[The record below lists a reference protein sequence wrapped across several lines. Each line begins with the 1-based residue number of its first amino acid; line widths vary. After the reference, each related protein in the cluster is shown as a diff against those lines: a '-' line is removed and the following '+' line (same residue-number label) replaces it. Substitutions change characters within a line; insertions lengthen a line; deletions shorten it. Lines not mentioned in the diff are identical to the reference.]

1 MASRS
6 INNILRISPRFL
18 RSAQLERD
26 FRDPEALG
34 GYVLTHDTRVNL
46 SRLLKGTRSVSGQ
59 RSWRVTGDFGSGK
72 SSFALLLANLLSPS
86 SSDLPKHLRGLPAD
100 MGLPRS
106 RRGFLPVLVTGSRQQ
121 MSLALLSA
129 LANSLDQN
137 IDGRKKLKV
146 RAAVDETLAAPKSN
160 LDQRVIALLMQA
172 SAELRQNDLF
182 DGVLVII
189 DELGKFLEYSALNPE
204 KQDVYFLQQL
214 GEASSRSGEN
224 CLFTVGLLHQGFS
237 TYADKLSEQAQR
249 EWEKV
254 AERFEEIVFS
264 QPLSQVAALLSAALN
279 VKEDECP
286 RGWKSEANADMRAAV
301 DLGLF
306 GANAGKSALV
316 ELAPSLY
323 PLHPTVLPVLAKFFR
338 RFGQNE
344 RSLFSFLLSSE
355 PHALR
360 DFAQNEAS
368 LSFIYRLPEFYD
380 FIAQNFGNRLSAQSF
395 RSHWSHIDAVIRS
408 FPTERELELRI
419 LKTIGVLN
427 TIDSTADLLPCD
439 ELLALALGNPDRLKA
454 DIARLK
460 KENLLFFRGARRGYA
475 LWSHTS
481 VNLEHEFAK
490 ASESIQQISSMGEL
504 LRSRLDARPVVAR
517 AHYIQTGNLRHFTL
531 RFCSPDEL
539 TTHAVAFQPE
549 HPADGLIVIVLSET
563 DEQRKRAEKLIAA
576 MPANAQVLFGVTEAL
591 EVLNG
596 FILNLERWNHVER
609 HTAELKD
616 DRFAAEE
623 VSRQIAHANQALE
636 NALHRYVD
644 FRGLSQD
651 AQSSM
656 HWFYNSKPVKDLG
669 RDGSLQSYL
678 SKLCD
683 SLFTQAPH
691 VHNELVN
698 RNMLSSAAAAARQ
711 RLFELMLNH
720 GEDPH
725 LGLPQDKA
733 PPEKSL
739 YLSVLKES
747 GIHAKRVHGWS
758 IEFPEKDPLHL
769 RPALEHV
776 IHMLE
781 AKPDARVRVDRV
793 IEELRR
799 PPFGVRDGLIP
810 ILLVA
815 IYVQHEAEL
824 AIYEDGRFVSDV
836 EEFLKMRLVKA
847 PQTFEFQLCRIHGMR
862 RELLTHLAEVLKLER
877 AERTELLS
885 IVRPICLMVAE
896 LPDYAKNTDN
906 LTSPTLA
913 LRKHVLAAEEP
924 ATLVFKSIPDAFGMN
939 GDVGKI
945 DANKLASKLAQ
956 SMSELRRALPEC
968 RKRMTETILESFAET
983 STDFSSWR
991 RQISERAETVIV
1003 GVTNPELRAF
1013 TLKLIDD
1020 ATDEPVW
1027 LEALGSLV
1035 TRVPPS
1041 RWRDKDEIA
1050 FREGILGYV
1059 RQFQRVESL
1068 HFGEDSQAPE
1078 NAVRIALTRRTG
1090 DERDQVFHLTTS
1102 QAKDATA
1109 LRKQL
1114 QAQMPADKKLAV
1126 AALSQLLWEMMDSS
1140 S

>member
-6 INNILRISPRFL
+6 INSILRISPRFL

-72 SSFALLLANLLSPS
+72 SSFALLLANLLSPN
-86 SSDLPKHLRGLPAD
+86 SSDLPKHLRALPAD

-121 MSLALLSA
+121 MSMALLSA
-129 LANSLDQN
+129 LSNSLRQN

-172 SAELRQNDLF
+172 SAELRQQDLF

-214 GEASSRSGEN
+214 GEASSRSGDN

-254 AERFEEIVFS
+254 AERFEEIVFA

-286 RGWKSEANADMRAAV
+286 RGWKSEAHADMRAAV

-306 GANAGKSALV
+306 GANAGKGALV

-355 PHALR
+355 PHALQ
-360 DFAQNEAS
+360 DFAQNEAT

-380 FIAQNFGNRLSAQSF
+380 FIAQNFGSRLSAQSF

-408 FPTERELELRI
+408 FPAGRELELRV

-427 TIDSTADLLPCD
+427 TIDSTADLLPSD
-439 ELLALALGNPDRLKA
+439 ELLALALGNPDGLKA
-454 DIARLK
+454 AVARLK

-481 VNLEHEFAK
+481 VNLEHELAK

-531 RFCSPDEL
+531 RYCSPDEL
-539 TTHAVAFQPE
+539 TADADAFQPE
-549 HPADGLIVIVLSET
+549 HPADGLMVIVLSET
-563 DEQRKRAEKLIAA
+563 DEQRKRAEKVIAT
-576 MPANAQVLFGVTEAL
+576 MPVNPQVLFGVTEPL

-596 FILNLERWNHVER
+596 FLVNLERWNHVER
-609 HTAELKD
+609 HTPELKD

-636 NALHRYVD
+636 NALHRFVG
-644 FRGLSQD
+644 FRELSQEK
-651 AQSSM
+651 QSGI

-669 RDGSLQSYL
+669 RGGSLQSYL

-683 SLFTQAPH
+683 SLFPNAPR

-698 RNMLSSAAAAARQ
+698 RNTLSSAAAAARQ

-720 GEDPH
+720 GDDPH
-725 LGLPQDKA
+725 LGLPEDKA

-747 GIHAKRVHGWS
+747 GIHAERNHGWS
-758 IEFPEKDPLHL
+758 IQFPDKDPLHL

-776 IHMLE
+776 IQMLE
-781 AKPDARVRVDRV
+781 RKPEARIRVDR
-793 IEELRR
+793 IIDELRR
-799 PPFGVRDGLIP
+799 PPFGMRDGLIP

-847 PQTFEFQLCRIHGMR
+847 PDTFEFQLCRIHGMR
-862 RELLTHLAEVLKLER
+862 KELLTHLAEVVKLER
-877 AERTELLS
+877 TERTELLS
-885 IVRPICLMVAE
+885 IVRPICLMIAE
-896 LPDYAKNTDN
+896 LPDYAKNTEN
-906 LTSPTLA
+906 LSAQTIE

-924 ATLVFKSIPDAFGMN
+924 ATLVFKAIPEALGFKGE
-939 GDVGKI
+939 VSRVE
-945 DANKLASKLAQ
+945 ASKLASKLAQ
-956 SMSELRRALPEC
+956 SLSELRRALPEC
-968 RKRMTETILESFAET
+968 RKRMTEIILEAFGEKAV
-983 STDFSSWR
+983 DFSAWR
-991 RQISERAETVIV
+991 RAISERAETVIV

-1013 TLKLIDD
+1013 SLKLIDNG
-1020 ATDEPVW
+1020 TEESVW

-1041 RWRDKDEIA
+1041 RWRDKDETA
-1050 FREGILGYV
+1050 FREGILALV
-1059 RQFQRVESL
+1059 KQFQRVESL
-1068 HFGEDSQAPE
+1068 HFGEGSQAPD
-1078 NAVRIALTRRTG
+1078 NAVRIALTQKTG
-1090 DERDQVFHLTTS
+1090 EERDQVFHLSTS
-1102 QAKDATA
+1102 QAKEALM

-1114 QAQMPADKKLAV
+1114 QAQMPKDKKLAV

>member
-6 INNILRISPRFL
+6 INKLLRISPRFL

-34 GYVLTHDTRVNL
+34 GYVLTQDTRAHL

-86 SSDLPKHLRGLPAD
+86 SSDLPKHLRGLPVD
-100 MGLPRS
+100 MGLTRS

-121 MSLALLSA
+121 MSMALLSA
-129 LANSLDQN
+129 LSNSLHQN

-146 RAAVDETLAAPKSN
+146 RMAVDETLAAPKSN
-160 LDQRVIALLMQA
+160 LDHRVIALLIQA
-172 SAELRQNDLF
+172 SAELRQHDLF

-237 TYADKLSEQAQR
+237 TYADKLTEQAQR

-254 AERFEEIVFS
+254 AERFEEIVFA
-264 QPLSQVAALLSAALN
+264 QPLSQVASLLSAALN

-286 RGWKSEANADMRAAV
+286 RGWKSEAHTDMRAAV

-355 PHALR
+355 PHALQ
-360 DFAQNEAS
+360 DFAQNEAT
-368 LSFIYRLPEFYD
+368 LRFIYRLPEFYD
-380 FIAQNFGNRLSAQSF
+380 FIAQNFGGRLSAQSF

-408 FPTERELELRI
+408 FPAERELELRI

-427 TIDSTADLLPCD
+427 TIDSTADLLPRD
-439 ELLALALGNPDRLKA
+439 DLLALALGNSENLKA
-454 DIARLK
+454 AVARLK

-481 VNLEHEFAK
+481 VNLEHEYAK
-490 ASESIQQISSMGEL
+490 ASESIQQISNMGEL
-504 LRSRLDARPVVAR
+504 LRARLDARPVVAR
-517 AHYIQTGNLRHFTL
+517 AHYIRTGNLRHFTI
-531 RFCSPDEL
+531 RFSSTDEISADP
-539 TTHAVAFQPE
+539 TIFQPE
-549 HPADGLIVIVLSET
+549 YPADGMIVIVLSET
-563 DEQRKRAEKLIAA
+563 EEQRKRAQKQIAE
-576 MPANAQVLFGVTEAL
+576 MPASPQVLFGVTEAL

-596 FILNLERWNHVER
+596 FILSLERWNHVER
-609 HTAELKD
+609 HTPELKD

-636 NALHRYVD
+636 NALHRYVG

-651 AQSSM
+651 VQSRI
-656 HWFYNSKPVKDLG
+656 HWFYNSMSVKGLD
-669 RDGSLQSYL
+669 RDGSLQCYL
-678 SKLCD
+678 SELCD
-683 SLFTQAPH
+683 SLFPKAPN

-698 RNMLSSAAAAARQ
+698 RNTLSSAAAAARQ

-720 GEDPH
+720 GDDPH
-725 LGLPQDKA
+725 LGLPLDKA

-747 GIHAKRVHGWS
+747 GIHAERAHGWS
-758 IEFPEKDPLHL
+758 IEFPEKDPLRL

-776 IHMLE
+776 IEMLE
-781 AKPDARVRVDRV
+781 ARPDARIRVDRIV
-793 IEELRR
+793 EKLRR
-799 PPFGVRDGLIP
+799 PPYGVRDGLIP
-810 ILLVA
+810 VLLVA

-836 EEFLKMRLVKA
+836 EEFLKMRLAKA

-862 RELLTHLAEVLKLER
+862 RELLSHLAEVVKLER

-885 IVRPICLMVAE
+885 IVRPICLIVAE
-896 LPDYAKNTDN
+896 LPDYAKNTEN
-906 LTSPTLA
+906 LSPQTITV
-913 LRKHVLAAEEP
+913 RKHVLAAEEP
-924 ATLVFKSIPDAFGMN
+924 AHLVFRDIPEALGFK
-939 GDVGKI
+939 GDVSKSE
-945 DANKLASKLAQ
+945 ASKLASKLAQ
-956 SMSELRRALPEC
+956 SLSELRRALPEC
-968 RKRMTETILESFAET
+968 RKRMTQTILEAFSEKVA
-983 STDFSSWR
+983 DFSAWR
-991 RQISERAETVIV
+991 RSVAERAETVIV

-1020 ATDEPVW
+1020 ATEESVW

-1041 RWRDKDEIA
+1041 RWRDKDETA
-1050 FREGILGYV
+1050 FREGVLGLV

-1068 HFGEDSQAPE
+1068 HFGEGSRAPE
-1078 NAVRIALTRRTG
+1078 NAVRIALTQKTG
-1090 DERDQVFHLTTS
+1090 EERDQVFHLSSS
-1102 QAKDATA
+1102 QVKEAID
-1109 LRKQL
+1109 LRKRL
-1114 QAQMPADKKLAV
+1114 QSQMPEDKKLAV

>member
-6 INNILRISPRFL
+6 INNILRISSRFL

-26 FRDPEALG
+26 FRDPDALG
-34 GYVLTHDTRVNL
+34 SYVLTHDTRVNL

-72 SSFALLLANLLSPS
+72 SSFALLLANVLSPS
-86 SSDLPKHLRGLPAD
+86 SADLPKHLRGLPGD

-129 LANSLDQN
+129 LSASLHQN

-146 RAAVDETLAAPKSN
+146 RAAVEETLAAPKSN
-160 LDQRVIALLMQA
+160 LDQRVIALLMQT
-172 SAELRQNDLF
+172 SAELRQHDLF

-237 TYADKLSEQAQR
+237 TYADKLSEHAQR

-254 AERFEEIVFS
+254 AERFEEIVFA

-286 RGWKSEANADMRAAV
+286 RGWKSEAHADMRAAV

-323 PLHPTVLPVLAKFFR
+323 PLHSTVLPVLAKFFR

-355 PHALR
+355 PHALQ
-360 DFAQNEAS
+360 DFAQNES
-368 LSFIYRLPEFYD
+368 TLSFIYRLPEFYD
-380 FIAQNFGNRLSAQSF
+380 FIAQNFGSRLSAQSF
-395 RSHWSHIDAVIRS
+395 RSHWSHIDAIIRS
-408 FPTERELELRI
+408 FPAERELDLRV

-427 TIDSTADLLPCD
+427 TIDSTADLLPSD
-439 ELLALALGNPDRLKA
+439 ELLSLALGNPSGLNA
-454 DIARLK
+454 SVTRLK

-531 RFCSPDEL
+531 RFCSPDEVSED
-539 TTHAVAFQPE
+539 TSAYHPE
-549 HPADGLIVIVLSET
+549 HPADGLIVIVLCET
-563 DEQRKRAEKLIAA
+563 DEQRKRAQKLISGL
-576 MPANAQVLFGVTEAL
+576 PANSQVLFGVTEPLQA
-591 EVLNG
+591 LNG
-596 FILNLERWNHVER
+596 FILTLERWNHVER
-609 HTAELKD
+609 HTPELKD

-636 NALHRYVD
+636 NALHRFVG

-651 AQSSM
+651 VQSSIQ
-656 HWFYNSKPVKDLG
+656 WFYNAKPAKTLAG
-669 RDGSLQSYL
+669 RGSLQSYL

-683 SLFTQAPH
+683 SLFPHSPH

-698 RNMLSSAAAAARQ
+698 RNTLSSAAAAARQ

-720 GEDPH
+720 GDDPH

-747 GIHAKRVHGWS
+747 GIHAERAHGWS
-758 IEFPEKDPLHL
+758 IEFPENDPLHL

-776 IHMLE
+776 IRMLE
-781 AKPDARVRVDRV
+781 AKPDARVRVDR
-793 IEELRR
+793 IIDELRR

-815 IYVQHEAEL
+815 IYVQHEAEI

-847 PQTFEFQLCRIHGMR
+847 PHTFEFQLCRIHGMR
-862 RELLTHLAEVLKLER
+862 RELLAHLAEVVKLER

-896 LPDYAKNTDN
+896 LPDYAKNTEN
-906 LTSPTLA
+906 LSSQTLA
-913 LRKHVLAAEEP
+913 LRKHVLAADEP
-924 ATLVFKSIPDAFGMN
+924 ATLVFKAIPDALGFK
-939 GDVGKI
+939 GDVGKS
-945 DANKLASKLAQ
+945 DASKLASKLAHCL
-956 SMSELRRALPEC
+956 SELRRALPEC
-968 RKRMTETILESFAET
+968 RKRMTESLLEAFGEKGA
-983 STDFSSWR
+983 DFQSWR
-991 RQISERAETVIV
+991 RDIAERAETVVV

-1020 ATDEPVW
+1020 ATEESTW

-1041 RWRDKDEIA
+1041 RWRDKDETA
-1050 FREGILGYV
+1050 FRDGTLALV
-1059 RQFQRVESL
+1059 KQFQRVESL
-1068 HFGEDSQAPE
+1068 HFGEGSQAPE
-1078 NAVRIALTRRTG
+1078 NAVRIALTQKTG
-1090 DERDQVFHLTTS
+1090 EERDQVFHLS
-1102 QAKDATA
+1102 YIQAKEALA
-1109 LRKQL
+1109 LRKKL
-1114 QAQMPADKKLAV
+1114 QAQMPNDKKLAV

>member
-1 MASRS
+1 MASRP

-72 SSFALLLANLLSPS
+72 SSFALLLANLLSPN

-100 MGLPRS
+100 MALPRS

-121 MSLALLSA
+121 MSMALLSA
-129 LANSLDQN
+129 LSNSLHQN

-146 RAAVDETLAAPKSN
+146 RVAVDETLAAPKSN
-160 LDQRVIALLMQA
+160 LDQQVIALLMQA
-172 SAELRQNDLF
+172 SAELRQHDLF

-279 VKEDECP
+279 VKEEECP
-286 RGWKSEANADMRAAV
+286 RGWKSEAHADMRAAV

-355 PHALR
+355 PHALQ

-380 FIAQNFGNRLSAQSF
+380 FIAQNFGSRLSAQSF

-408 FPTERELELRI
+408 FPTERELELRV
-419 LKTIGVLN
+419 LKTVGVLN
-427 TIDSTADLLPCD
+427 TIDSTADLLPSD
-439 ELLALALGNPDRLKA
+439 ELLALALGNPDGLKA
-454 DIARLK
+454 AVARLK
-460 KENLLFFRGARRGYA
+460 KENLLFFRGARRGNA
-475 LWSHTS
+475 LWSHSS
-481 VNLEHEFAK
+481 VNLEHELAK

-531 RFCSPDEL
+531 RYCSPDEL
-539 TTHAVAFQPE
+539 TTDADAFQPD
-549 HPADGLIVIVLSET
+549 HPADGLMVIVLSET
-563 DEQRKRAEKLIAA
+563 GEQRKRAEKVIAS
-576 MPANAQVLFGVTEAL
+576 MPTNPQVLFGVTEPL

-596 FILNLERWNHVER
+596 FLVNLERWNHVER
-609 HTAELKD
+609 HTPELKD
-616 DRFAAEE
+616 DRLAAEE
-623 VSRQIAHANQALE
+623 VSRQIAQANQALE
-636 NALHRYVD
+636 NALHRFVG
-644 FRGLSQD
+644 FRGLSQEK
-651 AQSSM
+651 QSRI
-656 HWFYNSKPVKDLG
+656 HWFYNSKPLKDLG
-669 RDGSLQSYL
+669 RGGSLQSYL

-683 SLFTQAPH
+683 SLFPNAPR

-698 RNMLSSAAAAARQ
+698 RNSLSSAAAAARQ

-720 GEDPH
+720 GDVPH
-725 LGLPQDKA
+725 LGLPEDKA

-747 GIHAKRVHGWS
+747 GIHAERNHGWS
-758 IEFPEKDPLHL
+758 IQFPEKDPLHL

-781 AKPDARVRVDRV
+781 AKPEARVRVDR
-793 IEELRR
+793 IIDELRR

-847 PQTFEFQLCRIHGMR
+847 PHTFEFQLCRIHGMR
-862 RELLTHLAEVLKLER
+862 KELLMHLAEVVKLVR
-877 AERTELLS
+877 TERTELLS
-885 IVRPICLMVAE
+885 IVRPICLMVGE
-896 LPDYAKNTDN
+896 LPDYAKNTEN
-906 LTSPTLA
+906 LSPQTIQ

-924 ATLVFKSIPDAFGMN
+924 ATLVFKAIPEALGFK
-939 GDVGKI
+939 GDVSKTE
-945 DANKLASKLAQ
+945 ASKLASKLAHCL
-956 SMSELRRALPEC
+956 SELRRALPEC
-968 RKRMTETILESFAET
+968 RKRMTETILEAFGEKAV
-983 STDFSSWR
+983 DFSAWR
-991 RQISERAETVIV
+991 QVVSERAETVIV

-1013 TLKLIDD
+1013 SLKLIDD
-1020 ATDEPVW
+1020 GTEESVW

-1041 RWRDKDEIA
+1041 RWRDKDETA
-1050 FREGILGYV
+1050 FREGILALV
-1059 RQFQRVESL
+1059 KQFLRVESL
-1068 HFGEDSQAPE
+1068 HFGEGSQAPD
-1078 NAVRIALTRRTG
+1078 NAVRIALTQKTG
-1090 DERDQVFHLTTS
+1090 EERDQVFHLSTS
-1102 QAKDATA
+1102 QAKEALT

-1114 QAQMPADKKLAV
+1114 QTQMPKDKKLAI

>member
-1 MASRS
+1 MAPNS
-6 INNILRISPRFL
+6 INSLLRVSPRFL

-26 FRDPEALG
+26 FRDPEALS
-34 GYVLTHDTRVNL
+34 GYVLTPEARVNL
-46 SRLLKGTRSVSGQ
+46 SRLLKGTRSLSGQ

-86 SSDLPKHLRGLPAD
+86 SSDLPKHLRALPVE
-100 MGLPRS
+100 MGLARS

-129 LANSLDQN
+129 LSKSLHQN
-137 IDGRKKLKV
+137 IDGRKRLKV
-146 RAAVDETLAAPKSN
+146 MQAVDETLAAPKSN
-160 LDQRVIALLMQA
+160 LDQRVIALLMQT
-172 SAELRQNDLF
+172 SVELRQQDLF

-189 DELGKFLEYSALNPE
+189 DEMGKFLEYSALNPE

-214 GEASSRSGEN
+214 GETSSRSGEN
-224 CLFTVGLLHQGFS
+224 SLFTVGLLHQGFS

-254 AERFEEIVFS
+254 AERFEEIVFA
-264 QPLSQVAALLSAALN
+264 QPLSQVATLLSAALN
-279 VKEDECP
+279 VKEDDCP
-286 RGWKSEANADMRAAV
+286 RKWKSEAHADMRTAV

-316 ELAPSLY
+316 ELAPALY
-323 PLHPTVLPVLAKFFR
+323 PLHPTVIPVLAKFFR

-355 PHALR
+355 PHALQE
-360 DFAQNEAS
+360 FAQNEAS
-368 LSFIYRLPEFYD
+368 LIFIYRLPEFYD
-380 FIAQNFGNRLSAQSF
+380 FIAQNFGGRLSAQSF

-408 FPTERELELRI
+408 FPAHRELDLRV
-419 LKTIGVLN
+419 LKTVGVLN
-427 TIDSTADLLPCD
+427 TIDSTGDLLPSD
-439 ELLALALGNPDRLKA
+439 ELLALALGSPEDLKKSV
-454 DIARLK
+454 ARLK
-460 KENLLFFRGARRGYA
+460 RENLLFFRGARRGYA

-490 ASESIQQISSMGEL
+490 ASESIQQISNMGEL
-504 LRSRLDARPVVAR
+504 LRTRLDTRPVVAR

-531 RFCSPDEL
+531 RFCSSDEL
-539 TTHAVAFQPE
+539 RGNSDSLQHE

-563 DEQRKRAEKLIAA
+563 DEQRKRAQKLIGNL
-576 MPANAQVLFGVTEAL
+576 PASSQVVFGVTEAL
-591 EVLNG
+591 EVLYG
-596 FILNLERWNHVER
+596 FVLNLERWSHVER
-609 HTAELKD
+609 HTPELKD

-623 VSRQIAHANQALE
+623 VSRQIAQANQALE
-636 NALHRYVD
+636 NALHRYVG

-651 AQSSM
+651 AQSSI
-656 HWFYNSKPVKDLG
+656 HWFYKGKPVKDLG
-669 RDGSLQSYL
+669 NDGSLQSYL

-683 SLFTQAPH
+683 SLFRFAPH

-698 RNMLSSAAAAARQ
+698 RNALSSAAAAARQ

-720 GEDPH
+720 GDDPH

-733 PPEKSL
+733 PPERSL

-747 GIHAKRVHGWS
+747 GLHAQRTHGWS
-758 IEFPEKDPLHL
+758 IEFPEKDHLHL

-781 AKPDARVRVDRV
+781 ETQDARVRVDR
-793 IEELRR
+793 IIDDLRR

-815 IYVQHEAEL
+815 LYVQHEAEL
-824 AIYEDGRFVSDV
+824 AIYEDGRFKSDV
-836 EEFLKMRLVKA
+836 EAFLMMRLVKA
-847 PQTFEFQLCRIHGMR
+847 PQTFEFQLCRINGMR
-862 RELLTHLAEVLKLER
+862 KELLTHLAEVVKLER
-877 AERTELLS
+877 AERRELLS

-896 LPDYAKNTDN
+896 LPEYAKNTDN
-906 LTSPTLA
+906 LSPQAIA
-913 LRKHVLAAEEP
+913 LRKHILAAEEP
-924 ATLVFKSIPDAFGMN
+924 AVLVFKTIPEALGFK
-939 GDVGKI
+939 GDVGKSE
-945 DANKLASKLAQ
+945 ASKLASKLAQ
-956 SMSELRRALPEC
+956 CLSELRRALPEC
-968 RKRMTETILESFAET
+968 QKRMAAVILESFGET
-983 STDFSSWR
+983 QTEFASWR
-991 RQISERAETVIV
+991 QSLSERAETVIV

-1013 TLKLIDD
+1013 TLKLIDN
-1020 ATDEPVW
+1020 ATQETAW
-1027 LEALGSLV
+1027 LEALGSMV

-1050 FREGILGYV
+1050 FREGILILAK
-1059 RQFQRVESL
+1059 QFQRVESL
-1068 HFGEDSQAPE
+1068 HFGEASQAPE
-1078 NAVRIALTRRTG
+1078 NAVRIALTQRTG
-1090 DERDQVFHLTTS
+1090 EERDQVFYLSLTQTKK
-1102 QAKDATA
+1102 AAE

-1114 QAQMPADKKLAV
+1114 QNQMPEDKKLAV